1 MIRKPILDDEQLKM
15 KRRLSMLY
23 ALLVLVICIIAALVL
38 SMKPLH
44 SITSER
50 DSVPIKLIYFTGAIN
65 TDGADLSDADALR
78 IKSFNENQICV
89 SAFRTGEIDE
99 VKAKNFVL
107 SWLHV
112 RYPSL
117 DITEDS
123 IVHKNTRWRKSFD
136 ACDDTYLSNV
146 FQYDKRMAQTDI
158 TMDNIVA
165 NWAASGL
172 IIFLGAINVIMVLWF
187 ISLYRD
193 ELNHY
198 NDR

>member
-1 MIRKPILDDEQLKM
+1 MINKPNLDEEQIKM

-23 ALLVLVICIIAALVL
+23 ALLVLVICIIVALVL

-50 DSVPIKLIYFTGAIN
+50 DSIPIKLIYFEGNIDTQ
-65 TDGADLSDADALR
+65 GADLSDADALR
-78 IKSFNENQICV
+78 IKSFNENKICV
-89 SAFRTGEIDE
+89 SAFKTGEIDE
-99 VKAKNFVL
+99 VNAKNFVL

-112 RYPSL
+112 RYPSVT
-117 DITEDS
+117 ITEDAL
-123 IVHKNTRWRKSFD
+123 IYKKTRWRKSYD

-146 FQYDKRMAQTDI
+146 FQYDKRMAQSDI
-158 TMDNIVA
+158 TMDNIVT
-165 NWAASGL
+165 NWATSGL

-187 ISLYRD
+187 ISIYRD

>member
-1 MIRKPILDDEQLKM
+1 MINKPNLDERQIKM

-23 ALLVLVICIIAALVL
+23 ALLVLVICIIAALLL
-38 SMKPLH
+38 SMKPLN
-44 SITSER
+44 SITSKR
-50 DSVPIKLIYFTGAIN
+50 DSVNIKLFYFEGNID
-65 TDGADLSDADALR
+65 TDGVKLSDADALR
-78 IKSFNENQICV
+78 IKSFNENKICV

-99 VKAKNFVL
+99 EKAKNFVL
-107 SWLHV
+107 SWLYVH
-112 RYPSL
+112 YPTLNITDDSL
-117 DITEDS
+117 IYKS
-123 IVHKNTRWRKSFD
+123 SRWRRSYD

-158 TMDNIVA
+158 TMDNIVR
-165 NWAASGL
+165 NWATSGL

-198 NDR
+198 NNR

>member
-1 MIRKPILDDEQLKM
+1 MINRPNLDEKQIKM

-23 ALLVLVICIIAALVL
+23 ALLVLVICIIAALLL
-38 SMKPLH
+38 SMKPLN
-44 SITSER
+44 SITSKR
-50 DSVPIKLIYFTGAIN
+50 DSVNIKLFYFEGNID
-65 TDGADLSDADALR
+65 TDGVKLSDADALR
-78 IKSFNENQICV
+78 IKSFNENKICV

-99 VKAKNFVL
+99 EKAKNFVL
-107 SWLHV
+107 SWLYV
-112 RYPSL
+112 RYPTLNITDDSL
-117 DITEDS
+117 IYKS
-123 IVHKNTRWRKSFD
+123 SRWRRSYD

-158 TMDNIVA
+158 TMDNIVR
-165 NWAASGL
+165 NWATSGL

-198 NDR
+198 NNR